1 MIMLT
6 TNKVILVTY
15 ASVFLGM
22 EAIMNYL
29 ISAYSVNPYK
39 GSEDSIGWN
48 WVLQYEKNYKEGDRI
63 ILLTKKFNEKDTRR
77 GLKEF
82 NIQHV
87 ELVIV
92 DVPNALNW
100 FREKHSAFHHMY
112 YILWQHWAWLWV
124 KHSGIRFD
132 VIHHVTMNDYRIPSE
147 MYKAKGAKVIWGPM
161 GGAQVTPKPLKV
173 YEKNQFAA
181 AFREFVNKS
190 CSWNPFYKKALR
202 SYYKIYCINNET
214 QKQISRIVGKDVP
227 LMPELALRDE
237 YKNLPIQKRNNDILK
252 IVFVGRL
259 IGKKGIAFLVDAL
272 SLMPTDMDWELLIFG
287 DGDGDD
293 RALIEKQIADSG
305 IGKNVKLMGNRP
317 LDQIAEAYQQADVF
331 VLPSLRET
339 SGNVLLEAMAYAV
352 PIVAFDTS
360 FCRLLKEVD
369 CGVFVNTEQALEG
382 IKEDYC
388 KAIVTLG
395 QNKDLARQMGLN
407 GYEYVNKY
415 LTWESKYEA
424 VLKDII

>member
-1 MIMLT
+1 M
-6 TNKVILVTY
+6 
-15 ASVFLGM
+15 
-22 EAIMNYL
+22 MNYL

-63 ILLTKKFNEKDTRR
+63 ILLTKKFNEKDTRK
-77 GLKEF
+77 GLEEF

-92 DVPNALNW
+92 DVPDALNW

-173 YEKNQFAA
+173 YEKNQLVAS
-181 AFREFVNKS
+181 FREFVNRS

-237 YKNLPIQKRNNDILK
+237 YKNLPIRKGNNDILK

-272 SLMPTDMDWELLIFG
+272 SLMPTDMNWELLIFG
-287 DGDGDD
+287 DGDDH
-293 RALIEKQIADSG
+293 ALIEKQIADSG
-305 IGKNVKLMGNRP
+305 IGKNVKLMGNRT
-317 LDQIAEAYQQADVF
+317 LNQIAEAYQQADVF

-369 CGVFVNTEQALEG
+369 CGVFINTEQALDN
-382 IKEDYC
+382 IKEDFC

-395 QNKDLARQMGLN
+395 QDKELAKQMGLN
-407 GYEYVNKY
+407 GYKYVNSK
-415 LTWESKYEA
+415 LTWDEKYR
-424 VLKDII
+424 IIVNNM

>member
-1 MIMLT
+1 
-6 TNKVILVTY
+6 
-15 ASVFLGM
+15 
-22 EAIMNYL
+22 MNYL

-63 ILLTKKFNEKDTRR
+63 ILLTKKFNEKDTRK
-77 GLKEF
+77 GLEEF

-92 DVPNALNW
+92 DVPDALNW

-161 GGAQVTPKPLKV
+161 GGAQVTPRPLKV
-173 YEKNQFAA
+173 YEKNQLVAS
-181 AFREFVNKS
+181 FREFVNKS

-237 YKNLPIQKRNNDILK
+237 YKNLPIRKGNNDIFK

-259 IGKKGIAFLVDAL
+259 IGKKGIAFLIDAL
-272 SLMPTDMDWELLIFG
+272 SLMPTDMNWELLIFG
-287 DGDGDD
+287 DGDD
-293 RALIEKQIADSG
+293 RGLIEKQIADSD

-317 LDQIAEAYQQADVF
+317 LNQIAEAYQQADVF

-352 PIVAFDTS
+352 PIVAFNTS
-360 FCRLLKEVD
+360 FCAQLNEQK
-369 CGVFVNTEQALEG
+369 CGIFVNTNQELEG
-382 IKEDYC
+382 IRDEFC
-388 KAIVTLG
+388 NALVR
-395 QNKDLARQMGLN
+395 LARDKQLCEDLGKN
-407 GYEYVNKY
+407 GYKFVNDE
-415 LTWESKYEA
+415 LTWTKKYEA
-424 VLKDII
+424 IVKDV

>member
-1 MIMLT
+1 M
-6 TNKVILVTY
+6 V
-15 ASVFLGM
+15 
-22 EAIMNYL
+22 NYL

-124 KHSGIRFD
+124 KHSGIHFD

-147 MYKAKGAKVIWGPM
+147 LYKAKGAKVIWGPM
-161 GGAQVTPKPLKV
+161 GGAQVTPRPLKV
-173 YEKNQFAA
+173 YEKNQLVAS
-181 AFREFVNKS
+181 FREFVNKS

-237 YKNLPIQKRNNDILK
+237 YKNLPIRKGNNDILK

-272 SLMPTDMDWELLIFG
+272 SLMPTDMNWELLIFG
-287 DGDGDD
+287 DGDDH
-293 RALIEKQIADSG
+293 ALIEKQIADSG

-317 LDQIAEAYQQADVF
+317 LNQIAEAYQQADVF

-369 CGVFVNTEQALEG
+369 CGVFINTEQALNN

-395 QNKDLARQMGLN
+395 QDKELAKQMGMN
-407 GYEYVNKY
+407 GYKYVNSK
-415 LTWESKYEA
+415 LTWDEKYR
-424 VLKDII
+424 IIVNDM

>member
-1 MIMLT
+1 M
-6 TNKVILVTY
+6 V
-15 ASVFLGM
+15 
-22 EAIMNYL
+22 NYL

-124 KHSGIRFD
+124 KHSGIHFD

-147 MYKAKGAKVIWGPM
+147 LYKAKGAKVIWGPM

-173 YEKNQFAA
+173 YEKNQLVAS
-181 AFREFVNKS
+181 FREFVNKS

-227 LMPELALRDE
+227 LMPELAIRDE
-237 YKNLPIQKRNNDILK
+237 YKNLPIRKGNNDILK

-272 SLMPTDMDWELLIFG
+272 SLMPTDMNWELLIFG
-287 DGDGDD
+287 DGDNH
-293 RALIEKQIADSG
+293 ALIEKQIADSG

-317 LDQIAEAYQQADVF
+317 LNQIAEAYQLADVF

-369 CGVFVNTEQALEG
+369 CGVFVNTDQALEG
-382 IKEDYC
+382 IKEDWC

-395 QNKDLARQMGLN
+395 QDKELAKQMGLN
-407 GYEYVNKY
+407 GYKYVNSK
-415 LTWESKYEA
+415 LTWDEKYR
-424 VLKDII
+424 IIVNDM

>member
-1 MIMLT
+1 
-6 TNKVILVTY
+6 
-15 ASVFLGM
+15 
-22 EAIMNYL
+22 MNYL

-48 WVLQYEKNYKEGDRI
+48 WVLQYEKKYKKGDRI

-124 KHSGIRFD
+124 KHSGIHFD

-161 GGAQVTPKPLKV
+161 GGAQVTPRPLKV
-173 YEKNQFAA
+173 YEKNQLVAS
-181 AFREFVNKS
+181 FREFVNKS

-237 YKNLPIQKRNNDILK
+237 YKNLPIRKGNNDILK

-272 SLMPTDMDWELLIFG
+272 SLMPTDMNWELLIFG
-287 DGDGDD
+287 DGDDH
-293 RALIEKQIADSG
+293 ALIEKQIADSG

-317 LDQIAEAYQQADVF
+317 LNQIAEAYQQADVF

-369 CGVFVNTEQALEG
+369 CGVFVNTDQALEG
-382 IKEDYC
+382 IKEDWC

-395 QNKDLARQMGLN
+395 QDKELAKQMGLN
-407 GYEYVNKY
+407 GYKYVNSK
-415 LTWESKYEA
+415 LTWDEKYR
-424 VLKDII
+424 IIVNDM

>member
-1 MIMLT
+1 
-6 TNKVILVTY
+6 
-15 ASVFLGM
+15 
-22 EAIMNYL
+22 MNYL

-48 WVLQYEKNYKEGDRI
+48 WVLQYEKNYKKGDRI

-92 DVPNALNW
+92 DVPDALNW

-147 MYKAKGAKVIWGPM
+147 LYKAKGAKVIWGPM
-161 GGAQVTPKPLKV
+161 GGAQVTPRPLKV
-173 YEKNQFAA
+173 YEKNQLVAS
-181 AFREFVNKS
+181 FREFVNKS

-237 YKNLPIQKRNNDILK
+237 YKNLPIRKGKNDILK

-272 SLMPTDMDWELLIFG
+272 SLMPTDMDWELSIF
-287 DGDGDD
+287 GDGDD

-369 CGVFVNTEQALEG
+369 CGVFINTEQALDN

-395 QNKDLARQMGLN
+395 QDKELAKQMGLN
-407 GYEYVNKY
+407 GYKYVNSK
-415 LTWESKYEA
+415 LTWDEKYR
-424 VLKDII
+424 IIVNDM

>member
-1 MIMLT
+1 
-6 TNKVILVTY
+6 
-15 ASVFLGM
+15 
-22 EAIMNYL
+22 MNYL

-124 KHSGIRFD
+124 KHSGIHFN

-147 MYKAKGAKVIWGPM
+147 LYKAKGAKVIWGPM
-161 GGAQVTPKPLKV
+161 GGAQVTPRPLKV
-173 YEKNQFAA
+173 YEKNQLVAS
-181 AFREFVNKS
+181 FREFVNKS

-237 YKNLPIQKRNNDILK
+237 YKNLPIRKGNNDILK

-272 SLMPTDMDWELLIFG
+272 SLMPTDMNWELLIFG
-287 DGDGDD
+287 DGDDH
-293 RALIEKQIADSG
+293 ALIEKQIADSG

-317 LDQIAEAYQQADVF
+317 LNQIAEAYQQADVF

-369 CGVFVNTEQALEG
+369 CGVFVNTDQALEG
-382 IKEDYC
+382 IKEDWC

-395 QNKDLARQMGLN
+395 QDKELAKQMGLN
-407 GYEYVNKY
+407 GYKYVNSK
-415 LTWESKYEA
+415 LTWDEKYR
-424 VLKDII
+424 IIVNDM

>member
-1 MIMLT
+1 
-6 TNKVILVTY
+6 
-15 ASVFLGM
+15 
-22 EAIMNYL
+22 MNYL

-147 MYKAKGAKVIWGPM
+147 LYKAKGAKVIWGPM
-161 GGAQVTPKPLKV
+161 GGAQVTPRPLKV
-173 YEKNQFAA
+173 YEKNQLVAS
-181 AFREFVNKS
+181 FREFVNKS

-214 QKQISRIVGKDVP
+214 QKQISHIVGKNVP

-237 YKNLPIQKRNNDILK
+237 YKNLFIQKRNNDILK

-287 DGDGDD
+287 DGDD

-317 LDQIAEAYQQADVF
+317 LNQIAEAYQQADVF

-382 IKEDYC
+382 IKEDWC
-388 KAIVTLG
+388 KAIVILG
-395 QNKDLARQMGLN
+395 RDKKLAKRMGMN
-407 GYEYVNKY
+407 GYKYVNSR
-415 LTWESKYEA
+415 LTWDEKYR
-424 VLKDII
+424 IIVNDM

>member
-1 MIMLT
+1 M
-6 TNKVILVTY
+6 V
-15 ASVFLGM
+15 
-22 EAIMNYL
+22 NYL

-124 KHSGIRFD
+124 KHSGIHFD

-147 MYKAKGAKVIWGPM
+147 LYKAKGAKVIWGPM
-161 GGAQVTPKPLKV
+161 GGAQVTPRPLKV
-173 YEKNQFAA
+173 YEKNQLVAS
-181 AFREFVNKS
+181 FREFVNKS
-190 CSWNPFYKKALR
+190 CSWNPFYKNALR
-202 SYYKIYCINNET
+202 SYYKIYCINHET
-214 QKQISRIVGKDVP
+214 QKHISRIVGKDVP

-237 YKNLPIQKRNNDILK
+237 YKNLPIRKGNNDILK

-272 SLMPTDMDWELLIFG
+272 SLMPTDMNWELLIFG
-287 DGDGDD
+287 DGDDH
-293 RALIEKQIADSG
+293 ALIEKQIADSG

-317 LDQIAEAYQQADVF
+317 LNQIAEAYQQADVF

-369 CGVFVNTEQALEG
+369 CGVFVNTDQALEG
-382 IKEDYC
+382 IKEDWC

-395 QNKDLARQMGLN
+395 QDKELAKQMGLN
-407 GYEYVNKY
+407 GYKYVNSK
-415 LTWESKYEA
+415 LTWDEKYR
-424 VLKDII
+424 IIVNDM

>member
-1 MIMLT
+1 
-6 TNKVILVTY
+6 
-15 ASVFLGM
+15 
-22 EAIMNYL
+22 MNYL

-132 VIHHVTMNDYRIPSE
+132 VIHHVTNDYRIPSE
-147 MYKAKGAKVIWGPM
+147 LYKAKGAKVIWGPM
-161 GGAQVTPKPLKV
+161 GGAQVTPRPLKV
-173 YEKNQFAA
+173 YEKNQLVAS
-181 AFREFVNKS
+181 FREFVNKS

-237 YKNLPIQKRNNDILK
+237 YKNLPIRKGNNDILK

-272 SLMPTDMDWELLIFG
+272 SLMPTDMNWELLIF
-287 DGDGDD
+287 GDGDD

-317 LDQIAEAYQQADVF
+317 LNQIAEAYQQADVF

-382 IKEDYC
+382 IKEDWC
-388 KAIVTLG
+388 KAIVILG
-395 QNKDLARQMGLN
+395 RDKKLAKRMGMN
-407 GYEYVNKY
+407 GYKYVNSR
-415 LTWESKYEA
+415 LTWDEKYR
-424 VLKDII
+424 IIVNDM

>member
-1 MIMLT
+1 
-6 TNKVILVTY
+6 
-15 ASVFLGM
+15 
-22 EAIMNYL
+22 MNYL

-147 MYKAKGAKVIWGPM
+147 LYKAKGAKVIWGPM
-161 GGAQVTPKPLKV
+161 GGAQVTPRPLKV
-173 YEKNQFAA
+173 YEKNQLVAS
-181 AFREFVNKS
+181 FREFVNKS

-237 YKNLPIQKRNNDILK
+237 YKNLPIRRGKNDILK

-287 DGDGDD
+287 DGDD
-293 RALIEKQIADSG
+293 RALIEKQISDSG

-317 LDQIAEAYQQADVF
+317 LNQIAEAYQQADVF

-369 CGVFVNTEQALEG
+369 CGVFINTDQALEG
-382 IKEDYC
+382 IKEDWC

-395 QNKDLARQMGLN
+395 QDKELAKQMGLN
-407 GYEYVNKY
+407 GYKYVNSK
-415 LTWESKYEA
+415 LTWDEKYR
-424 VLKDII
+424 IIVNDM

>member
-1 MIMLT
+1 M
-6 TNKVILVTY
+6 V
-15 ASVFLGM
+15 
-22 EAIMNYL
+22 NYL

-124 KHSGIRFD
+124 KHSGIHFD

-147 MYKAKGAKVIWGPM
+147 LYKAKGAKVIWGPM
-161 GGAQVTPKPLKV
+161 GGAQVTPRPLKV
-173 YEKNQFAA
+173 YEKNQLVAS
-181 AFREFVNKS
+181 FREFVNKS

-237 YKNLPIQKRNNDILK
+237 YKNLPIRKGNNDILK

-272 SLMPTDMDWELLIFG
+272 SLMPTDMNWELLIFG
-287 DGDGDD
+287 DGDDH
-293 RALIEKQIADSG
+293 ALIEKQIADSG

-317 LDQIAEAYQQADVF
+317 LNQIAEAYQQADVF

-369 CGVFVNTEQALEG
+369 CGVFVNTDQALEG
-382 IKEDYC
+382 IKEDWC

-395 QNKDLARQMGLN
+395 QDKELAKQMGLN
-407 GYEYVNKY
+407 GYKYVNSK
-415 LTWESKYEA
+415 LTWDEKYR
-424 VLKDII
+424 IIVNEM

>member
-1 MIMLT
+1 
-6 TNKVILVTY
+6 
-15 ASVFLGM
+15 
-22 EAIMNYL
+22 MNYL

-63 ILLTKKFNEKDTRR
+63 ILLTKKFNEKDTRK
-77 GLKEF
+77 GLEEF

-161 GGAQVTPKPLKV
+161 GGAQVTPRPLKV
-173 YEKNQFAA
+173 YEKNQLVAS
-181 AFREFVNKS
+181 FREFVNKS
-190 CSWNPFYKKALR
+190 CSWNPFYKRALR

-237 YKNLPIQKRNNDILK
+237 YKNLPIRKGNNDILK

-272 SLMPTDMDWELLIFG
+272 SLMPTDMNWELLIFG
-287 DGDGDD
+287 DGDDH
-293 RALIEKQIADSG
+293 ALIEKQIADSG

-317 LDQIAEAYQQADVF
+317 LNQIAEAYQQADVF

-369 CGVFVNTEQALEG
+369 CGVFINTEQALNN

-395 QNKDLARQMGLN
+395 QDKELAKQMGMN
-407 GYEYVNKY
+407 GYKYVNSK
-415 LTWESKYEA
+415 LTWDEKYR
-424 VLKDII
+424 IIVNDM

>member
-1 MIMLT
+1 M
-6 TNKVILVTY
+6 
-15 ASVFLGM
+15 
-22 EAIMNYL
+22 MNYL

-48 WVLQYEKNYKEGDRI
+48 WVLQYEKNYKKGDRI

-87 ELVIV
+87 ELIIV
-92 DVPNALNW
+92 DVPDALNW

-147 MYKAKGAKVIWGPM
+147 LYKAKGAKVIWGPM

-173 YEKNQFAA
+173 YEKNQLVAS
-181 AFREFVNKS
+181 FREFVNKS

-237 YKNLPIQKRNNDILK
+237 YKNLPIRKGKNDILK

-287 DGDGDD
+287 DGDD

-305 IGKNVKLMGNRP
+305 IGKKVKLMGNRP
-317 LDQIAEAYQQADVF
+317 LNQIAEAYQQADVF

-369 CGVFVNTEQALEG
+369 CGVFINTEQALDN

-395 QNKDLARQMGLN
+395 QDKELAKQMGLN
-407 GYEYVNKY
+407 GYKYVNSK
-415 LTWESKYEA
+415 LTWDEKYR
-424 VLKDII
+424 IIVNDM

>member
-1 MIMLT
+1 M
-6 TNKVILVTY
+6 
-15 ASVFLGM
+15 
-22 EAIMNYL
+22 MNYL

-48 WVLQYEKNYKEGDRI
+48 WVLQYEKNYKKGDRI

-92 DVPNALNW
+92 DVPDALNW

-147 MYKAKGAKVIWGPM
+147 LYKAKGAKVIWGPM
-161 GGAQVTPKPLKV
+161 GGAQVTPRPLKV
-173 YEKNQFAA
+173 YEKNQLVAS
-181 AFREFVNKS
+181 FREFVNKS

-202 SYYKIYCINNET
+202 AYYKIYCINNET

-237 YKNLPIQKRNNDILK
+237 YKNLPIRKGNNDILK

-272 SLMPTDMDWELLIFG
+272 SLMPTDMNWELLIFG
-287 DGDGDD
+287 DGDDH
-293 RALIEKQIADSG
+293 ALIEKQIADSG

-317 LDQIAEAYQQADVF
+317 LNQIAEAYQQADVF

-369 CGVFVNTEQALEG
+369 CGVFVNTDQALEG
-382 IKEDYC
+382 IKEDWC

-395 QNKDLARQMGLN
+395 QDKELAKQMGLN
-407 GYEYVNKY
+407 GYKYVNSK
-415 LTWESKYEA
+415 LTWDEKYR
-424 VLKDII
+424 IIVNDM

>member
-1 MIMLT
+1 
-6 TNKVILVTY
+6 
-15 ASVFLGM
+15 
-22 EAIMNYL
+22 MNYL

-87 ELVIV
+87 ELAIV

-124 KHSGIRFD
+124 KHSGIHFD

-147 MYKAKGAKVIWGPM
+147 LYKAKGAKVIWGPM
-161 GGAQVTPKPLKV
+161 GGAQVTPRPLKV
-173 YEKNQFAA
+173 YEKNQLVAS
-181 AFREFVNKS
+181 FREFVNKS

-214 QKQISRIVGKDVP
+214 QKQIYRIVGKDVP

-237 YKNLPIQKRNNDILK
+237 YKNLPIRKGNNDILK

-272 SLMPTDMDWELLIFG
+272 SLMPTDMNWELLIFG
-287 DGDGDD
+287 DGDDH
-293 RALIEKQIADSG
+293 ALIEKQIADSG

-317 LDQIAEAYQQADVF
+317 LNQIAEAYQQADVF

-369 CGVFVNTEQALEG
+369 CGVFVNTDQALEG
-382 IKEDYC
+382 IKEDWC

-395 QNKDLARQMGLN
+395 QDKELAKQMGLN
-407 GYEYVNKY
+407 GYKYVNSK
-415 LTWESKYEA
+415 LTWDEKYR
-424 VLKDII
+424 IIVNDM

>member
-1 MIMLT
+1 
-6 TNKVILVTY
+6 
-15 ASVFLGM
+15 
-22 EAIMNYL
+22 MNYL

-147 MYKAKGAKVIWGPM
+147 LYKAKGAKVIWGPM
-161 GGAQVTPKPLKV
+161 GGAQVTPRPLKV
-173 YEKNQFAA
+173 YEKNQLVAS
-181 AFREFVNKS
+181 FREFVNKS

-214 QKQISRIVGKDVP
+214 QKQISRIVEKDVP

-237 YKNLPIQKRNNDILK
+237 YKNLPIQKRKNDILN

-287 DGDGDD
+287 DGDD

-317 LDQIAEAYQQADVF
+317 LNQIAEAYQQADVF

-369 CGVFVNTEQALEG
+369 CGVFINTEQALDN

-395 QNKDLARQMGLN
+395 QDKELAKQMGLN
-407 GYEYVNKY
+407 GYKYVNSK
-415 LTWESKYEA
+415 LTWDEKYR
-424 VLKDII
+424 IIVNDM

>member
-1 MIMLT
+1 M
-6 TNKVILVTY
+6 V
-15 ASVFLGM
+15 
-22 EAIMNYL
+22 NYL

-87 ELVIV
+87 ELVVV

-124 KHSGIRFD
+124 KHSGIHFD

-147 MYKAKGAKVIWGPM
+147 LYKAKGAKVIWGPM
-161 GGAQVTPKPLKV
+161 GGAQVTPRPLKV
-173 YEKNQFAA
+173 YEKNQLVAS
-181 AFREFVNKS
+181 FREFVNKS

-237 YKNLPIQKRNNDILK
+237 YKNLPIRKGNNDILK

-272 SLMPTDMDWELLIFG
+272 SLMPTDMNWELLIFG
-287 DGDGDD
+287 DGDDH
-293 RALIEKQIADSG
+293 ALIEKQIADSG

-317 LDQIAEAYQQADVF
+317 LNQIAEAYQQADVF

-369 CGVFVNTEQALEG
+369 CGVFINTDQALEG
-382 IKEDYC
+382 IKEDWC

-395 QNKDLARQMGLN
+395 QDKELAKQMGLN
-407 GYEYVNKY
+407 GYKYVNSK
-415 LTWESKYEA
+415 LTWDEKYR
-424 VLKDII
+424 IIVNDM

>member
-1 MIMLT
+1 M
-6 TNKVILVTY
+6 
-15 ASVFLGM
+15 
-22 EAIMNYL
+22 MNYL

-100 FREKHSAFHHMY
+100 FREKNSAFHHMY

-147 MYKAKGAKVIWGPM
+147 LYKAKGAKVIWGPM
-161 GGAQVTPKPLKV
+161 GGAQVTPRPLKV
-173 YEKNQFAA
+173 YEKNQLVAS
-181 AFREFVNKS
+181 FREFINKS

-214 QKQISRIVGKDVP
+214 KKQISRIVGKDVL

-237 YKNLPIQKRNNDILK
+237 YKNLPIRNGNNDIFK

-259 IGKKGIAFLVDAL
+259 IGKKGIAFLIDAL
-272 SLMPTDMDWELLIFG
+272 SLMPTDMNWELLIFG
-287 DGDGDD
+287 DGDD
-293 RALIEKQIADSG
+293 RGLIEKQIADSD

-317 LDQIAEAYQQADVF
+317 LNQIAEAYQQADVF

-382 IKEDYC
+382 IKKDWC
-388 KAIVTLG
+388 KAIVMLG
-395 QNKDLARQMGLN
+395 RDKKLAKRMGMN
-407 GYEYVNKY
+407 GYKYVNSR
-415 LTWESKYEA
+415 LTWDEKYK
-424 VLKDII
+424 VIVNDM

>member
-1 MIMLT
+1 M
-6 TNKVILVTY
+6 
-15 ASVFLGM
+15 
-22 EAIMNYL
+22 MNYL

-48 WVLQYEKNYKEGDRI
+48 WVLQYEKNYKKGDRI

-87 ELVIV
+87 ELIIV
-92 DVPNALNW
+92 DVPDALNW

-147 MYKAKGAKVIWGPM
+147 LYKAKGAKVIWGPM

-173 YEKNQFAA
+173 YEKNQLVAS
-181 AFREFVNKS
+181 FREFVKKS

-214 QKQISRIVGKDVP
+214 QKQISCIVGKDVP

-237 YKNLPIQKRNNDILK
+237 YKNLPIRKGKNDILK

-287 DGDGDD
+287 DGDD

-305 IGKNVKLMGNRP
+305 IGKKVKLMGNRP
-317 LDQIAEAYQQADVF
+317 LNQIAEAYQQADVF

-369 CGVFVNTEQALEG
+369 CGVFINTEQALDN

-395 QNKDLARQMGLN
+395 QDKELAKQMGLN
-407 GYEYVNKY
+407 GYKYVNSK
-415 LTWESKYEA
+415 LTWDEKYR
-424 VLKDII
+424 IIVNDM

>member
-1 MIMLT
+1 
-6 TNKVILVTY
+6 
-15 ASVFLGM
+15 
-22 EAIMNYL
+22 MNYL

-100 FREKHSAFHHMY
+100 FREKHSAFHHRY

-147 MYKAKGAKVIWGPM
+147 LYKAKGAKVIWGPM
-161 GGAQVTPKPLKV
+161 GGAQVTPRPLKV
-173 YEKNQFAA
+173 YEKNQLVAN
-181 AFREFVNKS
+181 FREFVNKS

-237 YKNLPIQKRNNDILK
+237 YKNLPIRKGRNDILK

-287 DGDGDD
+287 DGDD
-293 RALIEKQIADSG
+293 RALIEKQISDSG

-317 LDQIAEAYQQADVF
+317 LNQIAEAYQQADVF

-369 CGVFVNTEQALEG
+369 CGVFVNTDQALEG
-382 IKEDYC
+382 IKEDWC

-395 QNKDLARQMGLN
+395 QDKELAKQMGLN
-407 GYEYVNKY
+407 GYKYVNSK
-415 LTWESKYEA
+415 LTWDEKYR
-424 VLKDII
+424 IIVNDM

>member
-1 MIMLT
+1 MLS

-15 ASVFLGM
+15 ASVFLGT

-147 MYKAKGAKVIWGPM
+147 LYKAKGAKVIWGPM
-161 GGAQVTPKPLKV
+161 GGAQVTPRPLKV
-173 YEKNQFAA
+173 YEKNQLVAS
-181 AFREFVNKS
+181 FREFVNKS

-237 YKNLPIQKRNNDILK
+237 YKNLPIRKGNNDILK

-272 SLMPTDMDWELLIFG
+272 SLMPTDMNWELLIF
-287 DGDGDD
+287 GDGDD

-317 LDQIAEAYQQADVF
+317 LNQIAEAYQQADVF

-369 CGVFVNTEQALEG
+369 CGVFVNTEQALED
-382 IKEDYC
+382 IKEDWC
-388 KAIVTLG
+388 KAIVMLG
-395 QNKDLARQMGLN
+395 RDKKLAKQMGMN
-407 GYEYVNKY
+407 GYKYVNSR
-415 LTWESKYEA
+415 LTWDEKYK
-424 VLKDII
+424 VIVNDM

>member
-1 MIMLT
+1 M
-6 TNKVILVTY
+6 
-15 ASVFLGM
+15 
-22 EAIMNYL
+22 MNYL

-100 FREKHSAFHHMY
+100 FREKNSAFHHMY

-147 MYKAKGAKVIWGPM
+147 LYKAKGAKVIWGPM
-161 GGAQVTPKPLKV
+161 GGAQVTPRPLKV
-173 YEKNQFAA
+173 YEKNQLVAS
-181 AFREFVNKS
+181 FREFINKS

-214 QKQISRIVGKDVP
+214 KKQISRIVGKDVP

-237 YKNLPIQKRNNDILK
+237 YKNLPIRNGNNDIFK

-259 IGKKGIAFLVDAL
+259 IGKKGIAFLIDAL
-272 SLMPTDMDWELLIFG
+272 SLMPTDMNWELLIFG
-287 DGDGDD
+287 DGDD
-293 RALIEKQIADSG
+293 RGLIEKQIADSD

-317 LDQIAEAYQQADVF
+317 LNQIAEAYQQADVF

-382 IKEDYC
+382 IKKDWC
-388 KAIVTLG
+388 KAIVMLG
-395 QNKDLARQMGLN
+395 RDKKLAKRMGMN
-407 GYEYVNKY
+407 GYKYVNSR
-415 LTWESKYEA
+415 LTWDEKYK
-424 VLKDII
+424 VIVNDM

>member
-1 MIMLT
+1 
-6 TNKVILVTY
+6 
-15 ASVFLGM
+15 
-22 EAIMNYL
+22 MNYL

-48 WVLQYEKNYKEGDRI
+48 WVLQYEKNYKKGDRI

-92 DVPNALNW
+92 DVPDALNW

-147 MYKAKGAKVIWGPM
+147 LYKAKGAKVIWGPM

-173 YEKNQFAA
+173 YEKNQLVAS
-181 AFREFVNKS
+181 FREFVNKS

-214 QKQISRIVGKDVP
+214 QKQISCIVGKDVP

-237 YKNLPIQKRNNDILK
+237 YKNLPIRKGKNDILK

-287 DGDGDD
+287 DGDD

-305 IGKNVKLMGNRP
+305 IGKKVKLMGNRP
-317 LDQIAEAYQQADVF
+317 LNQIAEAYQQADVF

-360 FCRLLKEVD
+360 FCRLLKEVE
-369 CGVFVNTEQALEG
+369 CGVFINTDQALEG
-382 IKEDYC
+382 IKEDWC

-395 QNKDLARQMGLN
+395 QDKELAKQMGMN
-407 GYEYVNKY
+407 GYKYVNSK
-415 LTWESKYEA
+415 LTWDEKYR
-424 VLKDII
+424 IIVNDM

>member
-1 MIMLT
+1 M
-6 TNKVILVTY
+6 
-15 ASVFLGM
+15 
-22 EAIMNYL
+22 MNYL

-63 ILLTKKFNEKDTRR
+63 ILLTKKFNEKDTRK
-77 GLKEF
+77 GLEEF

-92 DVPNALNW
+92 DVPNVLNW

-161 GGAQVTPKPLKV
+161 GGAQVTPRPLKV
-173 YEKNQFAA
+173 YEKNQLVAS
-181 AFREFVNKS
+181 FREFVNKS

-227 LMPELALRDE
+227 LMPKLALRDE
-237 YKNLPIQKRNNDILK
+237 YKNLPIRKGNNDILK

-272 SLMPTDMDWELLIFG
+272 SLMPTDMNWELLIFG
-287 DGDGDD
+287 DGDDH
-293 RALIEKQIADSG
+293 ALIEKQIADSG

-317 LDQIAEAYQQADVF
+317 LNQIAEAYQQADVF

-369 CGVFVNTEQALEG
+369 CGVFINTEQALDN

-395 QNKDLARQMGLN
+395 QDKELAKQMGMN
-407 GYEYVNKY
+407 GYKYVNSK
-415 LTWESKYEA
+415 LTWDEKYR
-424 VLKDII
+424 IIVNDM

>member
-1 MIMLT
+1 
-6 TNKVILVTY
+6 
-15 ASVFLGM
+15 
-22 EAIMNYL
+22 MNYL

-63 ILLTKKFNEKDTRR
+63 ILLTKKFNEKDTRK
-77 GLKEF
+77 GLEEF

-161 GGAQVTPKPLKV
+161 GGAQVTPRSLKV
-173 YEKNQFAA
+173 YEKNQLVAS
-181 AFREFVNKS
+181 FREFVNKS

-237 YKNLPIQKRNNDILK
+237 YKNLPIRKGNNDILK

-272 SLMPTDMDWELLIFG
+272 SLMPTDMNWELLIFG
-287 DGDGDD
+287 DGDDH
-293 RALIEKQIADSG
+293 ALIEKQIADSG

-317 LDQIAEAYQQADVF
+317 LNQIAEAYQQADVF

-339 SGNVLLEAMAYAV
+339 SRNVLLEAMAYAV

-369 CGVFVNTEQALEG
+369 CGVFINTEQALEG

-395 QNKDLARQMGLN
+395 QDKELAKQMGMN
-407 GYEYVNKY
+407 GYKYVNSK
-415 LTWESKYEA
+415 LTWDEKYR
-424 VLKDII
+424 IIVNDM

>member
-1 MIMLT
+1 M
-6 TNKVILVTY
+6 
-15 ASVFLGM
+15 
-22 EAIMNYL
+22 MNYL

-48 WVLQYEKNYKEGDRI
+48 WVLQYEKNYKKGDRI

-92 DVPNALNW
+92 DVPDALNW

-161 GGAQVTPKPLKV
+161 GGAQVTPRPLKV
-173 YEKNQFAA
+173 YEKNQLVAS
-181 AFREFVNKS
+181 FREFVNKS

-214 QKQISRIVGKDVP
+214 QKQISHIVGKDVP
-227 LMPELALRDE
+227 LMPKLALRDE
-237 YKNLPIQKRNNDILK
+237 YINLPIQRRNNDILK

-287 DGDGDD
+287 DGDD
-293 RALIEKQIADSG
+293 RALIEKQITDSG

-317 LDQIAEAYQQADVF
+317 LNQIAEAYQQADVF

-360 FCRLLKEVD
+360 FCRLLKKVD
-369 CGVFVNTEQALEG
+369 CGVFVNTEQALDN

-395 QNKDLARQMGLN
+395 QDKELAKQMGLN
-407 GYEYVNKY
+407 GYKYVNSK
-415 LTWESKYEA
+415 LTWDEKYR
-424 VLKDII
+424 IIVNDM

>member
-1 MIMLT
+1 M
-6 TNKVILVTY
+6 V
-15 ASVFLGM
+15 
-22 EAIMNYL
+22 NYL

-124 KHSGIRFD
+124 KHSGIHFD

-147 MYKAKGAKVIWGPM
+147 LYKAKGAKVIWGPM
-161 GGAQVTPKPLKV
+161 GGAQVTPRPLKV
-173 YEKNQFAA
+173 YEKNQLVAS
-181 AFREFVNKS
+181 FREFVNKS

-214 QKQISRIVGKDVP
+214 QNQISRIVGKDVP

-237 YKNLPIQKRNNDILK
+237 YKNLPIRKGNNDILK

-272 SLMPTDMDWELLIFG
+272 SLMPTDMNWELLIFG
-287 DGDGDD
+287 DGDDH
-293 RALIEKQIADSG
+293 ALIEKQIADSG

-317 LDQIAEAYQQADVF
+317 LNQIAEAYQQADVF

-369 CGVFVNTEQALEG
+369 CGVFVNTDQALEG
-382 IKEDYC
+382 IKEDWC

-395 QNKDLARQMGLN
+395 QDKELAKQMGLN
-407 GYEYVNKY
+407 GYKYVNSK
-415 LTWESKYEA
+415 LTWDEKYR
-424 VLKDII
+424 IIVNDM

>member
-1 MIMLT
+1 
-6 TNKVILVTY
+6 
-15 ASVFLGM
+15 
-22 EAIMNYL
+22 MNYL

-124 KHSGIRFD
+124 KHSGIHFD

-147 MYKAKGAKVIWGPM
+147 LYKAKGAKVIWGPM
-161 GGAQVTPKPLKV
+161 GGAQVTPRPLKV
-173 YEKNQFAA
+173 YEKNQLVAS
-181 AFREFVNKS
+181 FREFVNKS

-237 YKNLPIQKRNNDILK
+237 YKNLPIRKGNNDILK

-272 SLMPTDMDWELLIFG
+272 SLLPTDMNWELLIF
-287 DGDGDD
+287 GDGDD

-317 LDQIAEAYQQADVF
+317 LNQIAEAYQQADVF

-360 FCRLLKEVD
+360 FCRRLKEVD
-369 CGVFVNTEQALEG
+369 CGVFVNTDQALEG
-382 IKEDYC
+382 IKEDWC

-395 QNKDLARQMGLN
+395 QDKELAKQMGLN
-407 GYEYVNKY
+407 GYKYVNSK
-415 LTWESKYEA
+415 LTWDEKYR
-424 VLKDII
+424 IIVNDM

>member
-1 MIMLT
+1 M
-6 TNKVILVTY
+6 
-15 ASVFLGM
+15 
-22 EAIMNYL
+22 MNYL

-48 WVLQYEKNYKEGDRI
+48 WVLQYEKNYKKGDRI

-82 NIQHV
+82 NIHV

-92 DVPNALNW
+92 DVPDALNW

-214 QKQISRIVGKDVP
+214 QKQISRIVP

-237 YKNLPIQKRNNDILK
+237 YKNLPIQKRNNDILQ

-272 SLMPTDMDWELLIFG
+272 SLMPTDMDWELLIF
-287 DGDGDD
+287 GDGDD

-360 FCRLLKEVD
+360 FCRLLKEVG
-369 CGVFVNTEQALEG
+369 CGVFINTEQALDN

-395 QNKDLARQMGLN
+395 QDKELAKQMGLN
-407 GYEYVNKY
+407 GYKYVNSK
-415 LTWESKYEA
+415 LTWDEKYRIIVTICNCSTA
-424 VLKDII
+424 V

>member
-1 MIMLT
+1 
-6 TNKVILVTY
+6 
-15 ASVFLGM
+15 
-22 EAIMNYL
+22 MNYL

-48 WVLQYEKNYKEGDRI
+48 WVLQYEKNYKKGDRI

-147 MYKAKGAKVIWGPM
+147 LYKAKGAKVIWGPM
-161 GGAQVTPKPLKV
+161 GGAQVTPRPLKV
-173 YEKNQFAA
+173 YEKNQLVAS
-181 AFREFVNKS
+181 FREFVNKS

-237 YKNLPIQKRNNDILK
+237 YKNLPIRKGNNDILK

-272 SLMPTDMDWELLIFG
+272 SLMPTDMNWELLIFG
-287 DGDGDD
+287 NGDD
-293 RALIEKQIADSG
+293 RVLIEKQIADSG

-317 LDQIAEAYQQADVF
+317 LNQIAEAYQQADVF

-369 CGVFVNTEQALEG
+369 CGVFVNADQALEG
-382 IKEDYC
+382 IKEDWC
-388 KAIVTLG
+388 KAIVMLG
-395 QNKDLARQMGLN
+395 RDKKLAKRMGMN
-407 GYEYVNKY
+407 GYKYVNSR
-415 LTWESKYEA
+415 LTWDEKYK
-424 VLKDII
+424 VIVNVM